1 MVFVEARQIDCSGMR
16 WQLDMDMDL
25 PVSEMFGVGSCF
37 PTNVMDRPV
46 LSFSGQSIGVRS
58 LKQVQ
63 HATML

>member
-1 MVFVEARQIDCSGMR
+1 MR

-46 LSFSGQSIGVRS
+46 LSFSGQSVGVRS